1 MKQINCVDDLVLWH
15 LQLHHAR
22 RLKIDIRC
30 STYQFKGS
38 PICSTSQPLAGLV
51 RLMEHDFFS
60 GHKGLGRLAQ
70 LFMLLPPPQ
79 PSHQWQCEGLAWDK
93 YSCCRPHPTP
103 AITFVNS
110 NDLITSLT
118 LTLCKCQISN
128 TIWPLKCHPV

>member
-22 RLKIDIRC
+22 RLKIDIRR

-70 LFMLLPPPQ
+70 LFMLLPPPPSPATSGSARVWPGTNIRVAGPIPPR
-79 PSHQWQCEGLAWDK
+79 PSHL
-93 YSCCRPHPTP
+93 
-103 AITFVNS
+103 
-110 NDLITSLT
+110 
-118 LTLCKCQISN
+118 
-128 TIWPLKCHPV
+128 